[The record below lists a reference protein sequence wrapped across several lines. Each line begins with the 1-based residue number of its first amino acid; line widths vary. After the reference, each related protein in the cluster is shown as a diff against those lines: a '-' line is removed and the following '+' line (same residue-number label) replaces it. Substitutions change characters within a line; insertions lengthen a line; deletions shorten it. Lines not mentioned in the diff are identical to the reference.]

1 MTSPYWYWRQLKNS
15 WAIDENTTNRFDL
28 PEQGAL
34 SGLFVAINTT
44 NEADLSSYDDPF
56 PMQRISKL
64 RIVGN
69 GNYPIID
76 LMGKM
81 VHAMNFWD
89 RGEMTHDT
97 LSFVDTE
104 TQNAY
109 LYIPFGRYMGDPDY
123 GLWLEK
129 FASGI
134 QWEETNNISTTY
146 YVDGDT
152 NMSIYAL
159 MRKNP
164 EDNLFSKG
172 FLQKRQIVK
181 KDAASETQYA
191 VKLPTENKLRQIHL
205 FSEPTY
211 SSGVLSTTCFT
222 LTQKLFL
229 SIKSKAEYLLDN
241 VSSTDWARFIHDY
254 VGRRARSSI
263 RFRNAS
269 AGSYYDTM
277 IDERLQGSIQLLQAA
292 AIMPATV
299 TATDQTRFMRMYE
312 YDADGNATA
321 NHWWRATAEGI
332 LLHGDI
338 PLLMQKPTDPEET
351 WLDAKANKDVYVEI
365 TEGSSSGNWYLVLD
379 ELQQS
384 YPS

>member
-1 MTSPYWYWRQLKNS
+1 MPPYWYWRTLKNS
-15 WAIDENTTNRFDL
+15 WPIDENTTNRFDL

-34 SGLFVAINTT
+34 SGLFVAMNTA

-56 PMQRISKL
+56 PIQRISKL

-69 GNYPIID
+69 GNYPIVD

-89 RGEMTHDT
+89 RGEMSHDCP
-97 LSFVDTE
+97 SFVDTE
-104 TQNAY
+104 RQNFY
-109 LYIPFGRYMGDPDY
+109 LYIPFGRYMGDTEY

-129 FASGI
+129 FASGV

-146 YVDGDT
+146 YQDGKT
-152 NMSIYAL
+152 TMSIYAL

-164 EDNLFSKG
+164 EANLFSKG
-172 FLQKRQIVK
+172 FLQKRQIIK
-181 KDAASETQYA
+181 KDAATETQYA

-205 FSEPTY
+205 FSEPTVA
-211 SSGVLSTTCFT
+211 SGVLSTTCFT

-229 SIKSKAEYLLDN
+229 SIKSKEEYLLDN
-241 VSSTDWARFIHDY
+241 VDSSDWARYIHDY
-254 VGRRARSSI
+254 VGRRARTNV
-263 RFRNAS
+263 RLVNAS
-269 AGSYYDTM
+269 SGGYYDTM
-277 IDERLQGSIQLLQAA
+277 IAERLQGFVQNMNAGAYILG
-292 AIMPATV
+292 IT
-299 TATDQTRFMRMYE
+299 TGTDQTQYARLYE
-312 YDADGNATA
+312 YLHDGTNTGGQ
-321 NHWWRATAEGI
+321 WFRIGSEGI

-351 WLDAKANKDVYVEI
+351 WLDAKTNKDVYVEI

-379 ELQQS
+379 ELQKT

>member
-1 MTSPYWYWRQLKNS
+1 MPPYWYWRQLKNS

-34 SGLFVAINTT
+34 SGLYVVINTT

-69 GNYPIID
+69 GNYPIVD

-97 LSFVDTE
+97 LSFVDAE
-104 TQNAY
+104 EQNVY
-109 LYIPFGRYMGDPDY
+109 LYLPFGRYMGDPDY

-129 FASGI
+129 FASGV

-146 YVDGDT
+146 YGDT
-152 NMSIYAL
+152 DTKFSIYAL

-164 EDNLFSKG
+164 ESNLFSKG
-172 FLQKRQIVK
+172 FLQKRQIIK
-181 KDAASETQYA
+181 KDAATETQYA

-205 FSEPTY
+205 FSEPTVA
-211 SSGVLSTTCFT
+211 SGVLSTTCFT

-229 SIKSKAEYLLDN
+229 SIKSKEEYLLDN
-241 VSSTDWARFIHDY
+241 VSSSDWARFIHDY
-254 VGRRARSSI
+254 VGRRARTSV
-263 RFRNAS
+263 RFRGGA

-277 IDERLQGSIQLLQAA
+277 IAEKLVGSLQHMGANAYFDTTNTS
-292 AIMPATV
+292 
-299 TATDQTRFMRMYE
+299 TDQTQYQQVYQFLH
-312 YDADGNATA
+312 DGTAATSMWA
-321 NHWWRATAEGI
+321 RLTAEGI

-338 PLLMQKPTDPEET
+338 PLLLQKPTDPEET

-379 ELQQS
+379 ELQKT

>member
-1 MTSPYWYWRQLKNS
+1 MGYWYWRQLKNA

-28 PEQGAL
+28 PEQGAV
-34 SGLFVAINTT
+34 SGLAVRMSTT
-44 NEADLSSYDDPF
+44 NEADLSNYDDPF
-56 PMQRISKL
+56 PMQRLSKL

-69 GNYPIID
+69 GNYPIVD

-104 TQNAY
+104 TQNVY
-109 LYIPFGRYMGDPDY
+109 LYIPFGRYMGDMDY
-123 GLWLEK
+123 GLKLEE
-129 FASGI
+129 FAAGV

-146 YVDGDT
+146 YADGYT
-152 NMSIYAL
+152 TMSIHAL

-164 EDNLFSKG
+164 EANLFSKG
-172 FLQKRQIVK
+172 YLRKRQIIK
-181 KDAASETQYA
+181 KDANSETKYA
-191 VKLPTENKLRQIHL
+191 VKLPTMNKLRQVHL

-222 LTQKLFL
+222 LTQYLFL
-229 SIKSKAEYLLDN
+229 SIKSREEYLLDN
-241 VSSTDWARFIHDY
+241 VLSSDWARFIHDY
-254 VGRRARSSI
+254 AERRATSSI
-263 RFRNAS
+263 RFRNAA
-269 AGSYYDTM
+269 AGDYYDTM

-292 AIMPATV
+292 AIIPATL
-299 TATDQTRFMRMYE
+299 TATDQTRFMRFYE
-312 YDADGNATA
+312 YDDAGSASA
-321 NHWWRATAEGI
+321 SHWWRATSEGI

-338 PLLMQKPTDPEET
+338 PLLTLKPDAPEEQ
-351 WLDAKANKDVYVEI
+351 WLDAGANKDVYVEV
-365 TEGSSSGNWYLVLD
+365 TEGSGSGNWYIVLD
-379 ELQQS
+379 ELEKA